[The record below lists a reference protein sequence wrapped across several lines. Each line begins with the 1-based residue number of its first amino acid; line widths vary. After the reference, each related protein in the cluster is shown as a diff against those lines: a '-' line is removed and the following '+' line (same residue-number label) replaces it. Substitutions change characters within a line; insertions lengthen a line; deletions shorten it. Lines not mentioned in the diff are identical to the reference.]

1 MNIKKCG
8 GNAFLIFSFNN
19 SAHSVDA
26 SGGMTMR
33 QYYKAAVMQGL
44 CANPGGPFQS
54 NSLSGWAL
62 VNSSFHQL
70 SIEAGELA
78 DAMLVEDA
86 EFEARS

>member
-1 MNIKKCG
+1 MNKQG
-8 GNAFLIFSFNN
+8 ARAFPKPQ
-19 SAHSVDA
+19 SAGIVGDA
-26 SGGMTMR
+26 QPGMTMR

-44 CANPGGPFQS
+44 CANPGGPFQQ
-54 NSLSGWAL
+54 NSQSGWAL

-78 DAMLVEDA
+78 DAMLAEDA